1 MRACSV
7 NHLSLSAG
15 EWSLSLP
22 ELRSFWPASRVE
34 SSSSSSGE
42 SGEFSSILAILASVL
57 MCCASVIQEIVNFN
71 QLSRN
76 TCSEIFVLMVRR

>member
-22 ELRSFWPASRVE
+22 ELRSFWPSPRVE
-34 SSSSSSGE
+34 SSSSCSVE
-42 SGEFSSILAILASVL
+42 SGEFSSILAILASLL
-57 MCCASVIQEIVNFN
+57 MYCASVIQEIVKFN

-76 TCSEIFVLMVRR
+76 TCSKIFVLMVRR